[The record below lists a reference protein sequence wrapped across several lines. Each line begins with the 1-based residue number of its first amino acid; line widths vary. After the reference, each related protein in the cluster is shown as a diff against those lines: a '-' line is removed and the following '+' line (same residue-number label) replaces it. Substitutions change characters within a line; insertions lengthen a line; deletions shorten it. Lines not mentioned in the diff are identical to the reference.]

1 MLFNKIGLL
10 NMNNKQLV
18 VKDNILVEASY
29 SLDLVEQRILLL
41 SIITARENNQKIE
54 LGKPLIIHASKYAEV
69 FNVDKKS
76 AYDVLKS
83 GADGL
88 TGKSFSYYEN
98 NKPSKSNW
106 VDTVAYVE
114 NGGFIEVIFTTKVVA
129 FISELERR
137 FTSYEISQVASIKN
151 RYAIRLYESLIQYRN
166 TGKLN
171 ISLKELRLRLGVADD
186 EYYQMSMFKKRV
198 LDLAVSQINEH
209 TDITVKYEQ
218 VKTGRQISGF
228 KFTFT
233 FKQKAKATAHQT
245 QRDEKTGDLFSVGNM
260 TDKQIEVFSK
270 KLANLPE
277 LGSKYCPVGASVEQF
292 ADMIATELKNPLLK
306 VKYVE
311 HLKKVGFKQVK

>member
-1 MLFNKIGLL
+1 
-10 NMNNKQLV
+10 MNNKQLV

-88 TGKSFSYYEN
+88 IGKSFSYYEN
-98 NKPSKSNW
+98 NKSSKSNW

-137 FTSYEISQVASIKN
+137 FTAYDINQVANLKN
-151 RYAIRLYESLIQYRN
+151 KYALRLYESLIQFKSV
-166 TGKLN
+166 GKLN
-171 ISLKELRLRLGVADD
+171 ISLIELRERLGIESDS
-186 EYYQMSMFKKRV
+186 YSQMAMFKVRV
-198 LDLAVSQINEH
+198 LDLAVKQISDN
-209 TDITVKYEQ
+209 TDIEVNYKQHKKGRTI
-218 VKTGRQISGF
+218 TG
-228 KFTFT
+228 FTFT
-233 FKQKAKATAHQT
+233 FKQKASKATAHQT
-245 QRDEKTGDLFSVGNM
+245 QRDGTTIDFLTDNL
-260 TDKQIEVFSK
+260 TDKQLERIARNKLFIADYNHMISPQSNANNDMNEWVNVMVAKMKTDIKLFNK
-270 KLANLPE
+270 KPLND
-277 LGSKYCPVGASVEQF
+277 Y
-292 ADMIATELKNPLLK
+292 LK
-306 VKYVE
+306 
-311 HLKKVGFKQVK
+311 

>member
-1 MLFNKIGLL
+1 MLFDDIELV

-88 TGKSFSYYEN
+88 IGKSFSYYEN
-98 NKPSKSNW
+98 NKSSKSNW

-137 FTSYEISQVASIKN
+137 FTAYDINQVANLKN
-151 RYAIRLYESLIQYRN
+151 KYALRLYESLIQFKSV
-166 TGKLN
+166 GKLN
-171 ISLKELRLRLGVADD
+171 ISLIELRERLGIESDS
-186 EYYQMSMFKKRV
+186 YNQMAMFKVRV
-198 LDLAVSQINEH
+198 LDLAVKQISDN
-209 TDITVKYEQ
+209 TDIEVNYNQHKKGR
-218 VKTGRQISGF
+218 VITG
-228 KFTFT
+228 FTFT
-233 FKQKAKATAHQT
+233 FKQKVKPKTAKELA
-245 QRDEKTGDLFSVGNM
+245 RDKDTGDLFSIENLS
-260 TDKQIEVFSK
+260 DKQ
-270 KLANLPE
+270 LARIARN
-277 LGSKYCPVGASVEQF
+277 KQF
-292 ADMIATELKNPLLK
+292 ERDYNHLISPQSNANNDTNEWVRVMVARLKTSPNDFNKRPISEYLN
-306 VKYVE
+306 
-311 HLKKVGFKQVK
+311 